1 MNGLDEERMG
11 YERLDVWT
19 RGWMQAADT
28 ESGRGGRSLRTHLQT
43 KKVRYVRY
51 NYPFHTQRG
60 KVSNT

>member
-28 ESGRGGRSLRTHLQT
+28 ESGRGEKSAHTSADEEGQVRTL
-43 KKVRYVRY
+43 
-51 NYPFHTQRG
+51 
-60 KVSNT
+60 